1 VQSDEYDFVLA
12 ALPAPLVAGGVASF
26 YSAIAP
32 AVALGFGSLLAI
44 LPLVYALFVR
54 PPSEKE

>member
-1 VQSDEYDFVLA
+1 MQSDEYDVVLA
-12 ALPAPLVAGGVASF
+12 ALPAPLVAGGVASL
-26 YSAIAP
+26 YSAVAP

-54 PPSEKE
+54 PPSEEE

>member
-1 VQSDEYDFVLA
+1 MQSDEYDVVLA
-12 ALPAPLVAGGVASF
+12 AVPAPLVAGGVASV

-44 LPLVYALFVR
+44 VPLVYTLFVR
-54 PPSEKE
+54 PPSDAE

>member
-1 VQSDEYDFVLA
+1 VQSDEYDVVLA

-44 LPLVYALFVR
+44 LPLVYALFLR